1 VEICAER
8 GARPVAIY
16 CGFRHDDGRAVVT
29 VDGVELAPRLDLWP
43 HSPDGLDWGFGDSG
57 PAQLALALLAAELG
71 DDVRAIQVHQAY
83 KWRVVVRWERS
94 EPWSLTS
101 ERIRATVAELEDELA
116 HDF

>member
-1 VEICAER
+1 MRQGEPDRVT
-8 GARPVAIY
+8 IY
-16 CGFRHDDGRAVVT
+16 RGFRRDGGRAVVT
-29 VDGVELAPRLDLWP
+29 VDGVELDPRLDLWA
-43 HSPDGLDWGFGDSG
+43 HSPDGFDWGFGGSG
-57 PAQLALALLAAELG
+57 PAQLALALLAAELS

-101 ERIRATVAELEDELA
+101 DRIRATVAKLEDELA